1 MTSISALGL
10 DVGDRRIGIAGC
22 DGTGLLA
29 TGLDTLWR
37 RSRTADF
44 AALQDWAQR
53 RRAHYLVV
61 GLPLNMDGSVGFQAK
76 KVKRF
81 AQALGQHLELPV
93 EFVDERLTSVQA
105 EANLRALRRPT
116 RGRDRGAIDRE
127 AAAIILQQWLDRR
140 RHERMQ
146 PAAAPETELH
156 DSRQKENHQTIN

>member
-1 MTSISALGL
+1 MTAISALGL

-37 RSRTADF
+37 RSRSEDF
-44 AALQDWAQR
+44 AVLQDWATR
-53 RRAHYLVV
+53 RRANYLVV

-81 AQALGQHLELPV
+81 AKALGQHLDLPV

-105 EANLRALRRPT
+105 EANLRALKMST
-116 RGRDRGAIDRE
+116 RDRGAIDRE

-140 RHERMQ
+140 RREFQKQRH
-146 PAAAPETELH
+146 ASETELH
-156 DSRQKENHQTIN
+156 DLR